1 MIADVTSRHVVVP
14 SGSEFG
20 ARGAALLAAVG
31 IGWFASIAEAS
42 VFNSASART
51 HEPNFELRPIYD
63 AAYVI
68 YGALRDAL
76 LPIWKRNVQRRTAL
90 TEVHADM

>member
-1 MIADVTSRHVVVP
+1 MP

-31 IGWFASIAEAS
+31 IGWFASIADAAAS
-42 VFNSASART
+42 NPASARI
-51 HEPNFELRPIYD
+51 HEPNLALGPVYE
-63 AAYVI
+63 AAYAI

-76 LPIWKRNVQRRTAL
+76 LPLWKRNAQRRIDL
-90 TEVHADM
+90 GEDHVGE